1 MKIDA
6 RMRRRARILA
16 MQALYSMDVGDASPQ
31 AALEAAQGLDRDMH
45 EGMDESAIAYGEAL
59 VSEVNSQRSR
69 IDDLIAAAST
79 QWRVDRMSRL
89 DVQILRVASAE
100 LLANREDVPT
110 PVVIDEAVELAREFG
125 GDSSPGFV
133 NGVLDSIARTLDAGN
148 LKVEPRP

>member
-1 MKIDA
+1 
-6 RMRRRARILA
+6 

-31 AALEAAQGLDRDMH
+31 AALEAAQGLDRAMY
-45 EGMDESAIAYGEAL
+45 EEMDESAIAYGEAL
-59 VSEVNSQRSR
+59 VGEVDSQRSR

-133 NGVLDSIARTLDAGN
+133 NGVLDSIARTVGAGN

>member
-1 MKIDA
+1 
-6 RMRRRARILA
+6 
-16 MQALYSMDVGDASPQ
+16 
-31 AALEAAQGLDRDMH
+31 
-45 EGMDESAIAYGEAL
+45 
-59 VSEVNSQRSR
+59 
-69 IDDLIAAAST
+69 
-79 QWRVDRMSRL
+79 MSRL